1 MAEKTYKDLDTVKPI
16 LKGDGDGD
24 DANRTFLTEMRERF
38 ERCLDHDKDLR
49 LLALE
54 DIKFT
59 FVPGNQWDTYTQK
72 LRADR
77 PCYEFNKVRQS
88 IRQITGDQL
97 QNRPSGKV
105 IADEDGDEDTAEIYE
120 GIIRNI
126 EAVSHAERAYDGAFN
141 YSCAGGYGAWR
152 ITTDYKDDDDFEQDI
167 FIKPIANPF
176 AAFCDPNA
184 KEFDRR
190 DADFWFIKD
199 RMHKSKFEQK
209 YPDADISE
217 YFSSGEQAD
226 LLQWY
231 EGDDVVIA
239 EYWYKVPTK
248 KTIVQL
254 SDGRVV
260 SLEDYT
266 KFESVLAQQ
275 QITKKN
281 QKTIDS
287 YDIKMEI
294 VTGTQRLEGP
304 YDWAGKFIPIIPLW
318 GDLINVEGRDIW
330 SGAVR
335 FAKDGQ
341 RLFNYEQST
350 LIELVAK
357 QPQSP
362 LTAPA
367 EAIKGYEADY
377 ENLSDSDVP
386 VLPYNYVPG
395 APNGGKPERIQ
406 PAMFPAAWANLS
418 AEASDNI
425 KATLGIYDAS
435 LGARSNET
443 SGVAINQRKAQG
455 TVANFVYIDNLAKS
469 LAYTYEILV
478 DLIPLVIDTERVLR
492 ILGQDGAK
500 KWITVNKAVQDPQ
513 TGQMVV
519 MNDLTRGKYSVTC
532 KAGPSFTTQREELAA
547 AAMQLSNNPGPYGL
561 MWQYVYVSNS
571 DLPGADEVKVWMRQ
585 FLVKQGL
592 APPDENT
599 PPPPPQAPPPPDPAV
614 VAEVNLKGANT
625 ALAQAKAEHT
635 QAQTQNVLAS
645 IPSNVAHTQAQTQ
658 EQSAKALRNMQE
670 AHHAEIDRTLLNA
683 PIFKDPQA
691 PLYSNQSQ
699 PTAPQDPTN
708 GGF

>member
-1 MAEKTYKDLDTVKPI
+1 MAETKYKDLEDVAPI
-16 LKGDGDGD
+16 LKD
-24 DANRTFLTEMRERF
+24 DDDPEQTFMSEMRGRF
-38 ERCLDHDKDLR
+38 EKCLEHDRELR
-49 LLALE
+49 LKALE
-54 DIKFT
+54 DIRFT
-59 FVPGNQWDTYTQK
+59 FVPGYQWDAYTSE
-72 LRADR
+72 LRGGR

-152 ITTDYKDDDDFEQDI
+152 ITTDYKDDDDFEQDL
-167 FIKPIANPF
+167 FVKPIANPF
-176 AAFCDPNA
+176 AAYCDPDA

-190 DADFWFIKD
+190 DAEYWFIKD
-199 RMHKSKFEQK
+199 SMSRHKFEQK
-209 YPDADISE
+209 YPDADI
-217 YFSSGEQAD
+217 AD
-226 LLQWY
+226 FFGDGLDTEMLCWV
-231 EGDDVVIA
+231 EGQNVVIA

-260 SLEDYT
+260 SEADFV
-266 KFESVLAQQ
+266 KWQGQLASQ
-275 QITKKN
+275 QITEKN
-281 QKTIDS
+281 RKTIDT

-294 VTGTQRLEGP
+294 VTGTHRLEGP
-304 YDWAGKFIPIIPLW
+304 FDWAGKFIPIIPLW
-318 GDLINVEGRDIW
+318 GDLINVEGKDIW

-341 RLFNYEQST
+341 RLFNFEQST
-350 LIELVAK
+350 LVELVAK
-357 QPQSP
+357 QPQQP
-362 LTAPA
+362 LTAVA
-367 EAIKGYEADY
+367 DAIKGYEAYY
-377 ENLSDSDVP
+377 EDLSDKDVP
-386 VLPYNYVPG
+386 VLPYNLVPS
-395 APNGGKPERIQ
+395 APGGGRPERVQ

-443 SGVAINQRKAQG
+443 SGVAINQRKQQG
-455 TVANFVYIDNLAKS
+455 AVANFVYIDNLAKA

-478 DLIPLVIDTERVLR
+478 DMIPLVIDTERVLR
-492 ILGQDGAK
+492 ILGPDGAK
-500 KWITVNKAVQDPQ
+500 KWVTVNKAMQDPQ
-513 TGQMVV
+513 TGQWVV
-519 MNDLTRGKYSVTC
+519 MNDLSRGKYSVTC

-561 MWQYVYVSNS
+561 MWQYIYVSNS
-571 DLPGADEVKVWMRQ
+571 DLPGADEVKIWMRQ

-599 PPPPPQAPPPPDPAV
+599 PPPPEQPPPPPDPRV
-614 VAEVNLKGANT
+614 VADVNLKGSQT
-625 ALAQAKAEHT
+625 ALAQANAEK
-635 QAQTQNVLAS
+635 
-645 IPSNVAHTQAQTQ
+645 TQAQTQ
-658 EQSAKALRNMQE
+658 EIMASLPVNIDKTRAQAQEQSAKAVRNV
-670 AHHAEIDRTLLNA
+670 AETHQGIVEHTLQTD
-683 PIFKDPQA
+683 PMFKV
-691 PLYSNQSQ
+691 
-699 PTAPQDPTN
+699 PQDPIYGIHPQQAPMPDPTS